1 MTAKSFLILA
11 LSLSLGACAFKK
23 ENSESDKAKNATDV
37 IEALERQAFDGQL
50 SENNVRIEFIESDE
64 PEFYSLNISW
74 PKPISMMKVS
84 IDGQPYTFVKNTN
97 SFQKKVIHS
106 KKIKIHLVALNAMG
120 GEISSYPVE
129 TFAPA
134 DFLIDEDIYLQKHER
149 ISVNRLYF
157 LNNSK
162 ILTNGYNLD
171 LKANKL
177 FTNLHI
183 KSDASRMN
191 YSNAHILTNFPNETA
206 KEKEFLRGSIISI
219 AAKKAIGQL
228 RIAMVGLN
236 GQNGAD
242 GMDAL
247 PNAGLNGAHGKD
259 AVGSGRPRCDETGCR
274 SAPVCS
280 ASPTNGEAGQNG
292 TPGENGQDGW
302 DAGSVGILSVIVEDY
317 SDFRLEVLMR
327 RGLPGKGGRGG
338 KGSPGGIGGNP
349 GQDRHNLCVGK
360 ASRGQNGMPGP
371 AGQDGKDGKASVT
384 SEVIN
389 NTPRAIIYETH

>member
-1 MTAKSFLILA
+1 MTSKSFLLVA
-11 LSLSLGACAFKK
+11 LSISLGACAFKK
-23 ENSESDKAKNATDV
+23 DDPESEKAKNATDV

-50 SENNVRIEFIESDE
+50 SAEIVRIEFIESDE

-84 IDGQPYTFVKNTN
+84 IDGQPYSFVKNTN
-97 SFQKKVIHS
+97 SFQKQVIHS

-129 TFAPA
+129 ATAPA
-134 DFLIDEDIYLQKHER
+134 DFLIDDDIQLQKHER
-149 ISVNRLYF
+149 ISVNRVYF
-157 LNNSK
+157 LNNAK

-177 FTNLHI
+177 ITNLPI

-191 YSNAHILTNFPNETA
+191 YSNAHILTNFPNEIA

-219 AAKKAIGQL
+219 TAKKAIGQL

-236 GQNGAD
+236 GQDGAN

-259 AVGSGRPRCDETGCR
+259 AVGSGSPRCDETGCR
-274 SAPVCS
+274 GAPAC
-280 ASPTNGEAGQNG
+280 AAAPTNGENGRNG

-302 DAGSVGILSVIVEDY
+302 DAGSAGILSVLIEDY
-317 SDFRLEVLMR
+317 SDFRLEVMMR

-349 GQDRHNLCVGK
+349 GQDRHNLCAGK

-371 AGQDGKDGKASVT
+371 AGQDGKDGKPGVV
-384 SEVIN
+384 SEVSN